1 VEAPPAT
8 IIQVYAMLPAPLAAG
23 PDSHRTV
30 LAPRRPATRH
40 AHTNFGL
47 ALAALGVIY
56 GDIGTSPLYA
66 VKECFHGLHA
76 MALNEANV
84 KGVLSLIFWSLTMV
98 VSVKYVTFIM
108 VANNKGEGGI
118 FALLALLGS
127 PQGKRGKGM
136 GLLTVGAIF
145 GAALLYSDGIIT
157 PAISVLSAVEGLSVA
172 TAAATRFV
180 LPITCGILFALFM
193 GQRHGT
199 ETIGK
204 VFGPIMII
212 WFLAI
217 GALGVGHIIHQ
228 PAILG
233 AVSPLHALQFFIAN
247 RLHGVVVL
255 GAVVLCITGGEALYA
270 DMGHFGLRP
279 IKLSWYAMVLP
290 SLLCNYFGQGALLLA
305 DPSAASNPFYAMIP
319 EPLLYPMVAL
329 ATMASVIASQAM
341 ITGIYSLTQQAI
353 QLGFCPRMRIIH
365 TSEQTK
371 GQIYLPGLNLAIM
384 VGCLAVVLTFRE
396 SSRLAAAYG
405 IAVTA
410 TMAITSL
417 LYFAVL
423 HHHWRWPLWKATPLL
438 ALFLCFDLAFLG
450 SNLLKIVDG
459 GWFTLLLAFTI
470 LVCLLTWRDGRA
482 IIGAK
487 LSASS
492 LPVAQFL
499 DHIQLKTPH
508 RVPGTA
514 VFMAVSP
521 IGTPAALI
529 HHFEHNK
536 VLHTMVIILSVVAAE
551 TPQVEPEE
559 RLTIIPLGNGFHR
572 IVARYGFME
581 TPSVPEI
588 AGLAS
593 ERGLRM
599 PIDTTT
605 FFLGRETIMAG
616 RQAGGMLRL
625 RKHLFALMSRN
636 AWNAVSFFGIP
647 LQRVVEIGRQV
658 EI

>member
-1 VEAPPAT
+1 M
-8 IIQVYAMLPAPLAAG
+8 YPAPLSTGRNLRQA
-23 PDSHRTV
+23 D
-30 LAPRRPATRH
+30 LAPRPLASTTS
-40 AHTNFGL
+40 HTSFGL

-76 MALNEANV
+76 MALTEANV

-127 PQGKRGKGM
+127 PKDKKGKGM
-136 GLLTVGAIF
+136 TLLSVAAIF
-145 GAALLYSDGIIT
+145 GAALLYGDGIIT

-172 TAAATRFV
+172 TAAATRFI
-180 LPITCGILFALFM
+180 LPITCGILFTLFM
-193 GQRHGT
+193 AQRHGT

-204 VFGPIMII
+204 VFGPIMVI
-212 WFLAI
+212 WFIALA
-217 GALGVGHIIHQ
+217 GLGVIHISHH
-228 PAILG
+228 PTILA
-233 AVSPLHALQFFIAN
+233 AVSPLHAVRFFIDN
-247 RLHGVVVL
+247 RLHGMVVL

-270 DMGHFGLRP
+270 DMGHFGRRP
-279 IKLSWYAMVLP
+279 IKLSWYAMVMPALI
-290 SLLCNYFGQGALLLA
+290 LNYFGQGALLLA
-305 DPSAASNPFYAMIP
+305 DPASASNPFYAMVP
-319 EPLLYPMVAL
+319 AALLYPMVAL

-341 ITGIYSLTQQAI
+341 ISGIYSLTQQAI

-384 VGCLAVVLTFRE
+384 VGCLAVVLAFRE

-410 TMAITSL
+410 TMAITSM

-423 HHHWRWPLWKATPLL
+423 HRHWRWPVWKAATLL
-438 ALFLCFDLAFLG
+438 VLFLLFDLAFLG
-450 SNLLKIVDG
+450 ANLLKIVDG
-459 GWFTLLLAFTI
+459 GWFTLLLASS
-470 LVCLLTWRDGRA
+470 LLLCMITWRDGRA
-482 IIGAK
+482 IMAAK
-487 LSASS
+487 LSASA
-492 LPVAQFL
+492 LPMEQFL
-499 DHIQLKTPH
+499 DTIHLKSPH

-521 IGTPAALI
+521 AGTPTALL

-536 VLHTMVIILSVVAAE
+536 ILHTLVIILSIVAAE

-559 RLTIIPLGNGFHR
+559 RLAIIPLGNGFHR
-572 IVARYGFME
+572 LIARYGFME
-581 TPSVPEI
+581 TPSMREI
-588 AGLAS
+588 SRLAA

-599 PIDTTT
+599 PIDSTT
-605 FFLGRETIMAG
+605 FYLGRETIVAG
-616 RQAGGMLRL
+616 RKAGGMLRP

-647 LQRVVEIGRQV
+647 LQRVVEIGRQI

>member
-1 VEAPPAT
+1 
-8 IIQVYAMLPAPLAAG
+8 MSPAPLAVG
-23 PDSHRTV
+23 PDTPV
-30 LAPRRPATRH
+30 APLAPHLPLSPCT
-40 AHTNFGL
+40 TDFGL

-127 PQGKRGKGM
+127 PHGNKRGKGM
-136 GLLTVGAIF
+136 ALLSVGAIF
-145 GAALLYSDGIIT
+145 GAALLYGDGIIT

-180 LPITCGILFALFM
+180 LPITCGILLALFM
-193 GQRHGT
+193 AQRHGT

-204 VFGPIMII
+204 VFGPIMVI
-212 WFLAI
+212 WFFALA
-217 GALGVGHIIHQ
+217 GLGITHIIHH
-228 PAILG
+228 PTILG
-233 AVSPLHALQFFIAN
+233 AVSPLHAVRFFITN
-247 RLHGVVVL
+247 RLHGMVVL

-279 IKLSWYAMVLP
+279 IKLSWYVMVMP
-290 SLLCNYFGQGALLLA
+290 ALLLNYFGQGALLLA
-305 DPSAASNPFYAMIP
+305 NPAAAGNPFYAMVP

-384 VGCLAVVLTFRE
+384 VGCLTVVLAFRE

-423 HHHWRWPLWKATPLL
+423 HHRWRWPLWKGAPLL
-438 ALFLCFDLAFLG
+438 ALFLSFDLAFLG
-450 SNLLKIVDG
+450 ANLLKIVDG

-470 LVCLLTWRDGRA
+470 LVCLLTWRDGRT
-482 IIGAK
+482 IIAAK
-487 LSASS
+487 LSAAA
-492 LPVAQFL
+492 LPVDQFL
-499 DHIQLKTPH
+499 DHLQLKSPH

-521 IGTPAALI
+521 FGTPSALI

-536 VLHTMVIILSVVAAE
+536 VLHTLVIILSIVAAE

-559 RLTIIPLGNGFHR
+559 RLAIIPLGNGFHR
-572 IVARYGFME
+572 LIARYGFME

-588 AGLAS
+588 ARLAA

-599 PIDTTT
+599 PIDRTT
-605 FFLGRETIMAG
+605 FFLGRETILAG
-616 RQAGGMLRL
+616 RQAGGMWRP

-647 LQRVVEIGRQV
+647 LQRVVEIGRQI

>member
-1 VEAPPAT
+1 
-8 IIQVYAMLPAPLAAG
+8 MLAAG
-23 PDSHRTV
+23 HGTSPADH
-30 LAPRRPATRH
+30 APRHSSPTSN
-40 AHTNFGL
+40 HTNFGL

-76 MALNEANV
+76 MSLNAANV

-127 PQGKRGKGM
+127 PQGKKGKGM
-136 GLLTVGAIF
+136 AFLSLAAIF
-145 GAALLYSDGIIT
+145 GAALLYGDGIIT
-157 PAISVLSAVEGLSVA
+157 PAISVLSAVEGLSMA
-172 TAAATRFV
+172 TEAATRYV
-180 LPITCGILFALFM
+180 LPITCGIIFSLFM
-193 GQRHGT
+193 AQRHGT

-204 VFGPIMII
+204 VFGPIMIA
-212 WFLAI
+212 WFLALA
-217 GALGVGHIIHQ
+217 ALGVSHIINQ
-228 PAILG
+228 PEILT
-233 AVSPLHALQFFIAN
+233 AVSPHHAVRFFINN

-255 GAVVLCITGGEALYA
+255 GSVVLCITGGEALYA
-270 DMGHFGLRP
+270 DMGHFGRGP

-290 SLLCNYFGQGALLLA
+290 SLLLNYFGQGALLLA
-305 DPSAASNPFYAMIP
+305 DPEAASNPFYAMVP
-319 EPLLYPMVAL
+319 STLLYPTVAL

-341 ITGIYSLTQQAI
+341 ISGIYSLTQQAI

-371 GQIYLPGLNLAIM
+371 GQIYLPGVNLAIM
-384 VGCLAVVLTFRE
+384 VGCLAVVLAFRE
-396 SSRLAAAYG
+396 SGRLAAAYG

-410 TMAITSL
+410 TMAITSM
-417 LYFAVL
+417 LYYAVL
-423 HHHWRWPLWKATPLL
+423 HYHWRWPLWKGGALL

-450 SNLLKIVDG
+450 ANLLKIVDG
-459 GWFTLLLAFTI
+459 GWFTLLLAFSL
-470 LVCLLTWRDGRA
+470 LVCMCTWRDGRA
-482 IIGAK
+482 IMAAK
-487 LSASS
+487 LSATA
-492 LPVAQFL
+492 LPIDHFL
-499 DHIQLKTPH
+499 DNIHFKSPH

-521 IGTPAALI
+521 TGTPTALL

-536 VLHTMVIILSVVAAE
+536 VLHTMVIILSILATDTPEVE
-551 TPQVEPEE
+551 TEE
-559 RLTIIPLGNGFHR
+559 RLAIIPLGNGFHR
-572 IVARYGFME
+572 IIARYGFME

-588 AGLAS
+588 SRLAG

-599 PIDTTT
+599 AIDTTT
-605 FFLGRETIMAG
+605 FYLGRETILAG
-616 RQAGGMLRL
+616 PKTGGMLL
-625 RKHLFALMSRN
+625 PRKHLFSLMSRN
-636 AWNAVSFFGIP
+636 AWNAVSYFGIP
-647 LQRVVEIGRQV
+647 LQRVVEIGRQI